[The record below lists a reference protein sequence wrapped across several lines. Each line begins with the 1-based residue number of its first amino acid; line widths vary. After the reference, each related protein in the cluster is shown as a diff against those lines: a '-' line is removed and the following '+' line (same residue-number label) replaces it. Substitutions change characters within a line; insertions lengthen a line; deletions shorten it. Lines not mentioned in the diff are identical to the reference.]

1 MKNITK
7 ENNTSLMNE
16 LKMDSLKH
24 KLENFLDKILNYRLK
39 ETDDRYKVF
48 SDINKKHLMST
59 VYLTRVVAIVNKL
72 ATAITNLTVDE
83 EFITKENIN
92 QEDVGKITSDLAIM
106 KNIFKRRSVDA
117 IAIHYDVLTD
127 LLWRNDSSYT
137 LIDAMDAMCSDLKQ
151 NQTKVILVDEARTK
165 TQICAKNYRVLYG
178 AVVNEVVDDYEIAR
192 QSLLN
197 FVKVL
202 QSGDESDITDVFDFL
217 NSRYVY
223 ILGLSDKCLRQV
235 VVVQSKLLK
244 VMLM

>member
-24 KLENFLDKILNYRLK
+24 KLGNFLDKILNYRLK

-83 EFITKENIN
+83 EFITKESIN

-217 NSRYVY
+217 NGR
-223 ILGLSDKCLRQV
+223 
-235 VVVQSKLLK
+235 
-244 VMLM
+244 

>member
-24 KLENFLDKILNYRLK
+24 KLGNFLDKILNYRLK

-83 EFITKENIN
+83 EFITKESIN

-117 IAIHYDVLTD
+117 IAIHYDVFTD

-217 NSRYVY
+217 NGR
-223 ILGLSDKCLRQV
+223 
-235 VVVQSKLLK
+235 
-244 VMLM
+244 